1 MSLVKTKSPLSQFCL
16 KARANAIFQ
25 QSKIG
30 YNTFTQDRVTSF
42 ISKYT
47 MTKEE
52 LEHMIQC
59 AKETRQKKTW

>member
-1 MSLVKTKSPLSQFCL
+1 MSSAKTRSPLSQFGL

-42 ISKYT
+42 MSKYT
-47 MTKEE
+47 ITKED

-59 AKETRQKKTW
+59 AKETRQRKTW

>member
-1 MSLVKTKSPLSQFCL
+1 MSSSKTKLPLSQFGL
-16 KARANAIFQ
+16 KSRANAIFQ

-30 YNTFTQDRVTSF
+30 YTTFTQDRVTSF

>member
-1 MSLVKTKSPLSQFCL
+1 MSLVKTKLPLSQFGL

-30 YNTFTQDRVTSF
+30 YTTFTQDRVTSF
-42 ISKYT
+42 MSNYT

-59 AKETRQKKTW
+59 AEETRKRKTW

>member
-1 MSLVKTKSPLSQFCL
+1 MSSTKTRLHLNQFSL
-16 KARANAIFQ
+16 NASTNAISQ
-25 QSKIG
+25 QLKIG
-30 YNTFTQDRVTSF
+30 YTTFTQDRVTSF
-42 ISKYT
+42 MSKYT